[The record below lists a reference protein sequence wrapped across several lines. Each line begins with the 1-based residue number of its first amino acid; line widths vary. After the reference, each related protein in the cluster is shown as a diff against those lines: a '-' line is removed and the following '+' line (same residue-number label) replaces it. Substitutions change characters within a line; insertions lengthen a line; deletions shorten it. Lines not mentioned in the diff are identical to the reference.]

1 MSIGL
6 YYGNKKVSSSSND
19 INVKSFE
26 GEIVVVDSQTD
37 YELIHS
43 LNTKNIVVSIVTEA
57 YEPCY
62 IDYVIDTEN
71 KITVKFDLTALPVA
85 DTKFHVVILAK
96 SSK

>member
-26 GEIVVVDSQTD
+26 GELTIVDTQTD
-37 YELIHS
+37 YEVIHS
-43 LNTKNIVVSIVTEA
+43 LNSKNIVVSVVTDSF
-57 YEPCY
+57 EPCY

-71 KITVKFDLTALPVA
+71 KITVKFDLTALPDA
-85 DTKFHVVILAK
+85 DTKFYVTILAK
-96 SSK
+96 PSK